1 MELEVEM
8 YVRTKWG
15 IGKYIEDYT
24 NSQNLTW
31 RVLQGCSNY
40 NNQEDW
46 QNLFCDSEILKAS
59 HLLLGDDKEDGVIE
73 VGDYVNGVLIT
84 DISEDNK
91 GKYVFGYSKD
101 GFEGEIWFYNN
112 EIKSIVTKE
121 QFEAMQYEIK

>member
-1 MELEVEM
+1 MKLEVGQF
-8 YVRTKWG
+8 VRTKEG
-15 IGKYIEDYT
+15 YIAKIIKEIKDE
-24 NSQNLTW
+24 
-31 RVLQGCSNY
+31 RRKEFVLDRIVVLNKRCT
-40 NNQEDW
+40 
-46 QNLFCDSEILKAS
+46 EIIRRNDNVISS
-59 HLLLGDDKEDGVIE
+59 HNIIDLVE

-121 QFEAMQYEIK
+121 QFEAMAYKVV

>member
-1 MELEVEM
+1 MELEVGI

-46 QNLFCDSEILKAS
+46 QNLFCDSEIIKAS
-59 HLLLGDDKEDGVIE
+59 HNIIDLIE
-73 VGDYVNGVLIT
+73 VGDYVNGVKINAVY
-84 DISEDNK
+84 DDFVWNSGEYGGAISFHEED
-91 GKYVFGYSKD
+91 
-101 GFEGEIWFYNN
+101 
-112 EIKSIVTKE
+112 IKSIVTKE
-121 QFEAMQYEIK
+121 QMEAIQYKVV